1 MSPTEETGMSIS
13 KRLGALISIP
23 LAAAAAVVAL
33 SAASPAQAAA
43 NPSGAIHLSD
53 TSKWWGVADTNIG
66 CPNVNEQYVSL
77 ENSKTLKY
85 DCWKWT
91 AIPQGKVT
99 GTGPFSVR
107 RFDTQL
113 RGHKLFYFTNVGSN
127 PTEYLAQAFG
137 FVGTVNKFTGG
148 RLWVQDGGYLVSV
161 QYSDT
166 KNKLEVMSGVLRP
179 GAAVGLEP
187 IGFHGV
193 RQHWSIP

>member
-1 MSPTEETGMSIS
+1 MSIS

-23 LAAAAAVVAL
+23 LVAAAAAVAL

-43 NPSGAIHLSD
+43 NSSGAIHLSD
-53 TSKWWGVADTNIG
+53 TTKWWGVADTNIG
-66 CPNVNEQYVSL
+66 CPNVNEQYVFL
-77 ENSKTLKY
+77 VDTKKLDY

-91 AIPQGKVT
+91 AIPAGKVT
-99 GTGPFSVR
+99 ATGPFSNKR
-107 RFDTQL
+107 LDAKL
-113 RGHKLFYFTNVGSN
+113 RGDKLFYFTAVGSN
-127 PTEYLAQAFG
+127 PTEYLAQALG

-148 RLWVQDGGYLVSV
+148 RVWVRDGGYLVSV

-166 KNKLEVMSGVLRP
+166 KNKLEVMSGVLRN

>member
-1 MSPTEETGMSIS
+1 MSIS

-53 TSKWWGVADTNIG
+53 TKKWWGVADTNIG

-77 ENSKTLKY
+77 VDSKTFTY

-91 AIPQGKVT
+91 AVPEGKVT
-99 GTGPFSVR
+99 ASGPFSIK

-113 RGHKLFYFTNVGSN
+113 RGDKLFYFTNVGSS

-137 FVGTVNKFTGG
+137 WVGTVNKFTGG
-148 RLWVQDGGYLVSV
+148 RLWVRDGGYLVSV

-166 KNKLEVMSGVLRP
+166 KNKLEVMSGVLRNVSN
-179 GAAVGLEP
+179 VGLEP